1 MSVKDLEAYAIK
13 QLQDYCPKDGYYL
26 AFSGGKDSCVV
37 KELLNRSGV
46 PYNAVYRVTSVDP
59 PELVRFIKNFHGDV
73 VREFPRDNN
82 GKVITMWNLIP
93 RKGMPP
99 TFRARYCCAEL
110 KETGGDGRFTVTG
123 VRWEESLRRRQNH
136 GKINISKEK
145 GLEFL
150 KDFDGIEERDK
161 GFVLVNDNDESRRLV
176 EHCLKR
182 AKVMINPIV
191 SWSSS
196 DVWEYI
202 LKNNI
207 PYCELYDQ
215 GFDRLGCIGCPL
227 ICTDKRKMELER
239 WPTYKQS
246 YLLAFSKLSK
256 KLKEQGKLQ
265 NSKFG
270 LTAESMFKWW
280 LRD

>member
-1 MSVKDLEAYAIK
+1 MNKEEIAIK

-37 KELLNRSGV
+37 KELLNRAGV
-46 PYNAVYRVTSVDP
+46 PYEAVYRVTSVDP
-59 PELVRFIKNFHGDV
+59 PELVRFIKDKHPDV
-73 VREFPRDNN
+73 AREVPRDEN
-82 GKVITMWNLIP
+82 GKPVTMWNLIP

-123 VRWEESLRRRQNH
+123 VRWEESVRRRRNH
-136 GKINISKEK
+136 GTVDIRKGK

-150 KDFDGIEERDK
+150 KDIEGIEERER
-161 GFVLVNDNDESRRLV
+161 GFVLVNDNDESRRTI
-176 EHCLKR
+176 EHCIKR

-196 DVWEYI
+196 DVWGYI
-202 LKNNI
+202 IKNKI
-207 PYCELYDQ
+207 SYCELYEQ

-227 ICTDKRKMELER
+227 ICSEKRKMEFDR
-239 WPTYKQS
+239 WPKYKEA
-246 YLLAFSKLSK
+246 YILAFGKLME
-256 KLKEQGKLQ
+256 KLKQQGKLE

-270 LTAESMFKWW
+270 TSAETMFRWW
-280 LRD
+280 LKE